1 MAVWNPQVSQHL
13 ITHMHLAY
21 DPEHLALRVS
31 LPAGEIRRLTP
42 EAQELFLE
50 TVVNCWK
57 ENCPDWKLDEV
68 LVTLRP
74 EES

>member
-1 MAVWNPQVSQHL
+1 MAVWNPQVTQHL
-13 ITHMHLAY
+13 ITHMQLAY

-31 LPAGEIRRLTP
+31 LPAGEARRLSP

-50 TVVNCWK
+50 TVVNCWT
-57 ENCPDWKLDEV
+57 ENCPDWKLNEV